1 MDFTAIVFVPTLV
14 ACVLAGFVLAMFGSH
29 YYLTVLQ
36 TTAAGA
42 RRVTWLVEPILDHF
56 WKMFYL
62 GWLLAL
68 WLGPAWLLGQAL
80 ARAKAAPWLGYAVPL
95 AVLWVCYPVSQ
106 MSSLTGSSIWLPLH
120 TAVFRRLVR
129 RPGTFLGFLALSGIT
144 LGAAAVGFWGAF
156 LAPSLG
162 WLFAGVP
169 LFVISGLI
177 FARLIGRLSF
187 ALAYTRPVFSSK
199 RKKRSPRPLKSTAQP
214 TDPDDADA
222 RNQGPEE
229 LFVQPSDLPP
239 ITTPDEG
246 PLTGYDVTFD
256 QRPVRRVKRV
266 RAEAIPAVPE
276 VQPSAPRP
284 AQDEDDCT
292 PYGVGQAEVVREEPT
307 HRVVCEPSADEMR
320 LLNRDDAPEP
330 PTRVWTWEV
339 LTFLSDGSTIQVV
352 VMLSGMCGVLGGLV
366 RLARSLSP
374 VSGDS

>member
-36 TTAAGA
+36 STAAGA
-42 RRVTWLVEPILDHF
+42 RYVTWMVEPIIDHF

-62 GWLLAL
+62 GWLIGL
-68 WLGPAWLLGQAL
+68 WLGPAWLLGQVA
-80 ARAKAAPWLGYAVPL
+80 ARAKAAPWLGYAIPL
-95 AVLWVCYPVSQ
+95 AVFWVCYPVSQ

-120 TAVFRRLVR
+120 TAVFRRLAR
-129 RPGTFLGFLALSGIT
+129 RLGTYLGFVVLSGVT
-144 LGAAAVGFWGAF
+144 LGVSGVGFWGAF
-156 LAPSLG
+156 LAPNLG
-162 WLFAGVP
+162 WLFVGVP
-169 LFVISGLI
+169 LLIVSVLI

-187 ALAYTRPVFSSK
+187 ALAYTRPVFSGK
-199 RKKRSPRPLKSTAQP
+199 RKKRPRRPVQAS
-214 TDPDDADA
+214 DSEDADA
-222 RNQGPEE
+222 TSEGPEA
-229 LFVQPSDLPP
+229 LFVQPSDLTP

-256 QRPVRRVKRV
+256 KRPNRPVKRV
-266 RAEAIPAVPE
+266 RAEAIPSAPE
-276 VQPSAPRP
+276 AKPSAPRP
-284 AQDEDDCT
+284 LDDEDDVS

-307 HRVVCEPSADEMR
+307 QRVICEPSADEMR
-320 LLNRDDAPEP
+320 LLSRDDAPVP

-339 LTFLSDGSTIQVV
+339 LTFLADPTTIQVV

-374 VSGDS
+374 AAGES